1 MIKTR
6 ITEMF
11 GVETPLIMGGMT
23 GVGYAPL
30 VAAVANAGAL
40 GFIVAH
46 HSQTAEDLWKE
57 IQRCKD
63 LTDKPFGIN
72 LTLLPSLN
80 PQAVVAK
87 LLAEV
92 KALAQVW

>member
-30 VAAVANAGAL
+30 VAAV
-40 GFIVAH
+40 V
-46 HSQTAEDLWKE
+46 LWAA
-57 IQRCKD
+57 
-63 LTDKPFGIN
+63 
-72 LTLLPSLN
+72 LN
-80 PQAVVAK
+80 PVGRSVIMADDSLK
-87 LLAEV
+87 S
-92 KALAQVW
+92 